1 MYVIDILVC
10 GPHGNFQDKIG
21 LDMGACSFCEGASV
35 SVFFCSCGCV
45 FLFMWKW
52 VCVFFIVCV
61 YVGMFVCV
69 CVFLIKHNSNVNFKK
84 IKCNSSLFS

>member
-45 FLFMWKW
+45 FLFM
-52 VCVFFIVCV
+52 
-61 YVGMFVCV
+61 
-69 CVFLIKHNSNVNFKK
+69 
-84 IKCNSSLFS
+84 